1 MEVESPII
9 IDNFLD
15 YEDFT
20 YLFDIVK
27 EIHYRMSPLAPLKTK
42 PEPDNHILFAHL
54 LYDFFSPRSDYFKEF
69 WEILFSNFHS
79 LGDEFSVNAIIRSKI
94 NCYPQTADNV
104 IHFWHCDRNHHHKG
118 AIFSFNDC
126 DGYTEIL
133 GYGKIQSKA
142 NRLFLFDPSVPH
154 RSTSCTDQSFR
165 FNVVINYF

>member
-1 MEVESPII
+1 MEVESPIV

-27 EIHYRMSPLAPLKTK
+27 EIHYRMSHLAPLKTK
-42 PEPDNHILFAHL
+42 PEPNNHMLLGHL
-54 LYDFFSPRSDYFKEF
+54 LYDFFEPKSQYFDQFGERF
-69 WEILFSNFHS
+69 FSKLDS
-79 LGDEFSVNAIIRSKI
+79 LGDEFSVKAIIRSKI

-104 IHFWHCDRNHHHKG
+104 IHFWHCDTNYSHKG
-118 AIFSFNDC
+118 ALLNFNDC

-142 NRLFLFDPSVPH
+142 NRLILFDPSVPH
-154 RSTSCTDQSFR
+154 RSSSCTDQSFR
-165 FNVVINYF
+165 LNVLINYF